1 MADNYLKS
9 VVFVM
14 GLCSK
19 VSPLEVRAMA
29 DLSTLGSLVT
39 AGKFVE
45 GSGFKGWANWSVK
58 ICCSC

>member
-1 MADNYLKS
+1 
-9 VVFVM
+9 M

-45 GSGFKGWANWSVK
+45 GSGFKGWANWLVK